1 MPAGHNEQLSGVVV
15 ETGGEDGGV
24 PFPHVV
30 AGDGAV
36 GLHSV
41 LDGVVDDGDV
51 GRCTREAAADAD
63 GLEVA
68 GVSDGL
74 EHLVVADVA
83 TVFCQPLVVE
93 EGVGE
98 EGFVFIR

>member
-1 MPAGHNEQLSGVVV
+1 MSSWRESLWRRV
-15 ETGGEDGGV
+15 ERTV
-24 PFPHVV
+24 
-30 AGDGAV
+30 
-36 GLHSV
+36 
-41 LDGVVDDGDV
+41 GVVDDGDV

-63 GLEVA
+63 SLEVA
-68 GVSDGL
+68 GVADGL

-83 TVFCQPLVVE
+83 TVFSQPLVVE